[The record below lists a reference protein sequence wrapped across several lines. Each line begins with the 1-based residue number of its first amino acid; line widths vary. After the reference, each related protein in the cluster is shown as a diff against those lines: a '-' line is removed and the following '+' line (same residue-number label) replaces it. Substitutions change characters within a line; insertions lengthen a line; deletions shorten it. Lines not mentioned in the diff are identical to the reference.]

1 MKLLG
6 ILLLSV
12 QAISL
17 DRQEA
22 SQFLSRRSRR
32 ETDESRDDLELECIE
47 KSCSAEELE
56 EVYDFETG
64 LWKVRKIQLRKY
76 NSFIRTHQTITGSHT
91 IWQRNAGLIAFHF
104 TKKVKQ

>member
-1 MKLLG
+1 MKLFG
-6 ILLLSV
+6 ILLLSA

-22 SQFLSRRSRR
+22 SQFLNRRSRR